1 MTGGVALELIAQD
14 AAAVRVAA
22 SFGAARVELCQAL
35 ALGGLTPSIATVEA
49 AVAAAREL
57 GGSVGV
63 HVLIRPR
70 GGGFHYTA
78 DEVAVMAGDIRAAVA
93 AGADGVVIGCLDA
106 SGRLAVDEMRR
117 LRDAAGDAGVAAHRA
132 IDVSAD
138 PLEAF
143 DTLIEL
149 GLDRVLTSGAAPT
162 AFDGR
167 AMLRDFVDRAD
178 GRIAVVA
185 GGGVTATTVPAILE
199 TGVRELHFSA
209 KRTVSDRSG
218 VSMGSAS
225 EGVGDYEVV
234 DSEVA
239 FAIADAARRAV
250 AEVADPEAS
259 VSAATVGGVTR

>member
-1 MTGGVALELIAQD
+1 MTGDVALELIAQD
-14 AAAVRVAA
+14 AEAVRVAA

-35 ALGGLTPSIATVEA
+35 ALGGLTPSIATVES
-49 AVAAAREL
+49 AVAAAQEL

-78 DEVAVMAGDIRAAVA
+78 DEVAVMAGDVRAAVA
-93 AGADGVVIGCLDA
+93 AGASGVVIGCLDA

-132 IDVSAD
+132 IDVSID
-138 PLEAF
+138 PFGAL

-167 AMLRDFVDRAD
+167 GMLRAFVERAD
-178 GRIAVVA
+178 GRIGVVA
-185 GGGVTATTVPAILE
+185 GGGVTAASVPAILE
-199 TGVRELHFSA
+199 TGVRQLHFSA
-209 KRTVSDRSG
+209 KRTVADRSG

-225 EGVGDYEVV
+225 DGVGDYEVV
-234 DSEVA
+234 DAELA
-239 FAIADAARRAV
+239 FAIAEAARGAV
-250 AEVADPEAS
+250 ATMPGPVA
-259 VSAATVGGVTR
+259 SAPAAIVGGVAR